1 MPDLAGRPALGPKPP
16 KAGPKPRKPLPKTS
30 AKRKAYLASS
40 ERERAKRH
48 MAKVAGLPCLVCG
61 AWPVE
66 VHHLPD
72 PRNDFRVI
80 PLCPPHHRRE
90 FGPGAYHYSRKAF
103 NVAHGSDDEL
113 LAIVSR
119 RLANSCGGD

>member
-1 MPDLAGRPALGPKPP
+1 MTDLAGRGALGQKSAKQPN
-16 KAGPKPRKPLPKTS
+16 GPRKPLSKIS

-48 MAKVAGLPCLVCG
+48 MSEVARLPCLVCG

-72 PRNDFRVI
+72 PRDDFRVI
-80 PLCPPHHRRE
+80 PLCPMHHRRE

-103 NVAHGSDDEL
+103 NAAHGSDDEL
-113 LAIVSR
+113 LAIVAR
-119 RLANSCGGD
+119 RLADSCGGD

>member
-1 MPDLAGRPALGPKPP
+1 
-16 KAGPKPRKPLPKTS
+16 
-30 AKRKAYLASS
+30 
-40 ERERAKRH
+40 
-48 MAKVAGLPCLVCG
+48 
-61 AWPVE
+61 VE

-72 PRNDFRVI
+72 PRDDFRVI

-113 LAIVSR
+113 LARITKMT
-119 RLANSCGGD
+119 GEK